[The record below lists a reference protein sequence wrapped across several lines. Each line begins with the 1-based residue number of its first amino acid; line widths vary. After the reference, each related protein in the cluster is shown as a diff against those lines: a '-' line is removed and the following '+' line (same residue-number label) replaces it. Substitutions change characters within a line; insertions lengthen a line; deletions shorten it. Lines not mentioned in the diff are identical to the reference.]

1 LQSREQVIS
10 ALSMNKDSLVRAVK
24 TERILRENPQFRPE
38 QFNIDLTAL
47 RALQI
52 SEQAGEYGQLL
63 SEALNIAVNVQ
74 KEMNQIV
81 KRR

>member
-38 QFNIDLTAL
+38 EFNVDLTAL